1 MTRVHHVDQARRVAD
16 AVGEHLEGQR
26 LASHLLAR
34 IRTEFVEHDELHRL
48 IVQAHQASP
57 DRLRGLARRI
67 QKELEREVAADAR

>member
-1 MTRVHHVDQARRVAD
+1 MSAPVQHRHLAD
-16 AVGEHLEGQR
+16 AVSEALEGQR

>member
-34 IRTEFVEHDELHRL
+34 IRTDYIDVDDLHKL

-57 DRLRGLARRI
+57 DRLRGLARRL
-67 QKELEREVAADAR
+67 QKELEQGVGHATK